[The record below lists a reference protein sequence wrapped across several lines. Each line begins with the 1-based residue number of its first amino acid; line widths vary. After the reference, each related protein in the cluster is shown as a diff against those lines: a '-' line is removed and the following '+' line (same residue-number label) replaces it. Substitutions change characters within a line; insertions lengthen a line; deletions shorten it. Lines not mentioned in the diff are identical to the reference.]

1 MAYTTVD
8 KVINTLTHRDIDNES
23 VVTLKDVQGII
34 STVDKLVNAR
44 LKIAGHDVTSE
55 IVSATYT
62 DTLETIETLM
72 SAGWVERNFKADDD
86 GEAATPEGDPVNSF
100 YREGSKLLA
109 QLAQNNEFDT
119 IPDIDTAVDNITGS
133 EGELDPH
140 FSKNVR
146 QW

>member
-34 STVDKLVNAR
+34 SNIDKIVLGR
-44 LKIAGHDVTSE
+44 LKIAGHDVESE
-55 IVSATYT
+55 IESATYT

-72 SAGWVERNFKADDD
+72 AAGWVERNFTADDG
-86 GEAATPEGDPVNSF
+86 GEDSTPGGEITNNY
-100 YREGSKLLA
+100 YREGNNLLIM
-109 QLAQNNEFDT
+109 LAQNNEFDT
-119 IPDIDTAVDNITGS
+119 IPDIDTVVDNITGS